1 MYEKRYKVLIISLL
15 SEGVVLVL
23 ALLSAEYFGI
33 NLFPLTE
40 SLSRDLLVGAA
51 GAAPPFMLFL
61 FIISKKAGNISL
73 FSSVRKTVLVDVR
86 EIFLSVGL
94 FDLVLISL
102 LAGFA
107 EELLFRGVLQAE
119 FGIVAA
125 SILFGLIHCIS
136 PAYVIVTTLMGFY
149 IGALYLVSGSLMVPV
164 QVHFIYD
171 LAALVYL
178 RYFARDS

>member
-1 MYEKRYKVLIISLL
+1 MHDKRYKILIISFL
-15 SEGVVLVL
+15 SEGGVLVL
-23 ALLSAEYFGI
+23 ALLLAEYFGI
-33 NLFPLTE
+33 NFFPLTD
-40 SLSRDLLVGAA
+40 SLSRDLLVGTA

-61 FIISKKAGNISL
+61 FIVSKRASNISL
-73 FSSVRKTVLVDVR
+73 FSSMRKTVLIDVR
-86 EIFLSVGL
+86 EIFLSVRL

-107 EELLFRGVLQAE
+107 EELLFRGVLQPE

-125 SILFGLIHCIS
+125 SIIFGLIHCIS

-149 IGALYLVSGSLMVPV
+149 IGALFLISGSLMVPV

-178 RYFARDS
+178 RYFVGR